1 LKDVKRSLAATV
13 GCRWILRWEEAVKGT
28 PAEKVRTMSPKLVVE
43 GIGCCCVAWWSLAL
57 MEIEGGEDAAE
68 RKALVLTVGFF

>member
-13 GCRWILRWEEAVKGT
+13 GCHWILQWEEAVKGT

-43 GIGCCCVAWWSLAL
+43 GIG
-57 MEIEGGEDAAE
+57 
-68 RKALVLTVGFF
+68 